1 MKITELYNKH
11 IQGEVSREKF
21 IYEVRRDPNFS
32 HWITNLT
39 SYDDAIRI
47 LKNKG
52 IIQEAKKAVKEL
64 TLDQV
69 NPYEFKKGIEYE
81 LGLKNNAISD
91 WGHEFTSKPDYLK
104 CQKKVLTNLAK
115 DPLYYTRLCS
125 GQKSDTSTDMTEV
138 GKKVVPAN
146 KASQMKDVKGAKVKS
161 NVKDTLGNKEKA
173 KGKPAKVK
181 EMTMTPKKSKG
192 VKVMEVPKAK
202 GKTIKMESLI
212 PQKKISL
219 SSLLEGLEDLED
231 PTTPDNSL
239 PYGQV
244 QLGMRAQTTDGGNG
258 KVLAMGDYNKVKQYD
273 TNGAMDD
280 YLKSNP
286 PIDGTQLLAIQF
298 DDNTTEVYPY
308 GPEGV
313 FVSKDELGSINEYH
327 YVNPV
332 WDRMSHDDRM
342 DLLLKYVSDPLEADT
357 YAGMNF
363 DALPDSI
370 HANIYRELS
379 QTYSPANTE
388 DDYMGDPGFEDTDV
402 THRSVKYDVNES
414 HGDAEDQWDALGFDE
429 RFDLI
434 LKYVDDP
441 DRADFFASQSF
452 HQLPDSLHAQLQ
464 RDLENMGN
472 EYEPDFDVDYG
483 DDEMPTDYGDVG
495 DYNDGEFWE
504 NKNEVLRLGPQ
515 DQDEIDALLNKI
527 DRETGL
533 APEKHPSTQ
542 WNVPNPPPH
551 GTRLAPNRGKDKFDK
566 KRYGSDPHFFTEKNN
581 SMKTNLKELVKK
593 IYEDELKAAKE
604 KTAQERKDYVMAK
617 KAEADKELQS
627 MNEAEA
633 QFLNNANKKQVPIDE
648 EEKAKAKSAILLTLT
663 KAQLHTVIDLDTNMV
678 IKGDNIWLKYDIGNN
693 IMQSE
698 TLKALC
704 SDSKFAGVDPVS
716 QTEISIIFKK

>member
-313 FVSKDELGSINEYH
+313 FVSKDELGSIE
-327 YVNPV
+327 
-332 WDRMSHDDRM
+332 D
-342 DLLLKYVSDPLEADT
+342 KY
-357 YAGMNF
+357 
-363 DALPDSI
+363 
-370 HANIYRELS
+370 
-379 QTYSPANTE
+379 Q
-388 DDYMGDPGFEDTDV
+388 GDEGFEDSDV
-402 THRSVKYDVNES
+402 AHRSVKYDVNES